1 MWFYAQNVYLSLIY
15 LGMLKIFDLE
25 QNKEVYNSYSNS
37 MGIHSVAI
45 ATNGIYH
52 GLVFASGSHFK
63 IFLNVV
69 RCFLFRRSFTIFIFD
84 VSFHVT

>member
-1 MWFYAQNVYLSLIY
+1 
-15 LGMLKIFDLE
+15 MLKIFDLE
-25 QNKEVYNSYSNS
+25 QNNEVYNSYSNS

-63 IFLNVV
+63 MFLK
-69 RCFLFRRSFTIFIFD
+69 CGTLFSF
-84 VSFHVT
+84 